1 MNDTFFLRV
10 ATQLKQTPVAV
21 MGSRNLMDYLADD
34 PIPSKMESTEA
45 ETVVVKEKKDN
56 NNEVEMD
63 NWGLEK
69 DA

>member
-1 MNDTFFLRV
+1 MNNTFVHRV

-21 MGSRNLMDYLADD
+21 MGSRKLMDYLADETNT
-34 PIPSKMESTEA
+34 SKTETVEA
-45 ETVVVKEKKDN
+45 EKVGKEKKDN

-63 NWGLEK
+63 NWSLEK

>member
-1 MNDTFFLRV
+1 MNNTFIHRV

-21 MGSRNLMDYLADD
+21 MGSRKLMDYLADETTT
-34 PIPSKMESTEA
+34 SKTETVEA
-45 ETVVVKEKKDN
+45 EKGGKEKKDN

-63 NWGLEK
+63 NWSLEK

>member
-1 MNDTFFLRV
+1 MNNTFVHRV

-21 MGSRNLMDYLADD
+21 MGSRKLMDYLADETTT
-34 PIPSKMESTEA
+34 SKTETVEA
-45 ETVVVKEKKDN
+45 EKVGKTKKDN

-63 NWGLEK
+63 NWSLEK

>member
-1 MNDTFFLRV
+1 
-10 ATQLKQTPVAV
+10 
-21 MGSRNLMDYLADD
+21 MGSRKLMDYLSDD
-34 PIPSKMESTEA
+34 TTASKTESVEG
-45 ETVVVKEKKDN
+45 EKVGMKEKKDN

>member
-1 MNDTFFLRV
+1 
-10 ATQLKQTPVAV
+10 
-21 MGSRNLMDYLADD
+21 MGSRKLMDYLADD
-34 PIPSKMESTEA
+34 TTTSKTESVEA
-45 ETVVVKEKKDN
+45 EKVGKEEKDN

>member
-1 MNDTFFLRV
+1 M

-21 MGSRNLMDYLADD
+21 MGSRKLMDYLADETTT
-34 PIPSKMESTEA
+34 SKTETVEA
-45 ETVVVKEKKDN
+45 EKVGKEKKDN

-63 NWGLEK
+63 NWSLEK

>member
-1 MNDTFFLRV
+1 MNNTFVHRV

-21 MGSRNLMDYLADD
+21 MGSRKLMDYLADETTT
-34 PIPSKMESTEA
+34 SKTETVEA
-45 ETVVVKEKKDN
+45 EKVGKEKKDN

-63 NWGLEK
+63 NWSLEK

>member
-1 MNDTFFLRV
+1 M

-21 MGSRNLMDYLADD
+21 MGSRKLMDFLSDD
-34 PIPSKMESTEA
+34 TTPSKTESAEA
-45 ETVVVKEKKDN
+45 EKVGKEKQDN

>member
-1 MNDTFFLRV
+1 MNNTFIHRV

-21 MGSRNLMDYLADD
+21 MGSRKLMDYLADETTT
-34 PIPSKMESTEA
+34 SKTETVEA
-45 ETVVVKEKKDN
+45 EKVGKEKKDN

-63 NWGLEK
+63 NWSLEK

>member
-1 MNDTFFLRV
+1 
-10 ATQLKQTPVAV
+10 
-21 MGSRNLMDYLADD
+21 MDYLADD

-63 NWGLEK
+63 NWGLKK

>member
-21 MGSRNLMDYLADD
+21 MGSRKLMDYLSDD
-34 PIPSKMESTEA
+34 ATPSKTESVEA
-45 ETVVVKEKKDN
+45 EKVGKEKKDN

-69 DA
+69 DV